1 MSKNK
6 MINAIYLDTGIVKED
21 YNKQGDLEEILVVP
35 ALPFRTLSRNI
46 LDISSEKIKLEFLLS
61 ISSKVLKKSKYYK
74 YKIDENNSFI
84 VFNDKGYGFCVSG
97 ETSLKHINTIKNK
110 GERELLILS
119 LIGRLENLIQQTINE
134 DKEDNDEK

>member
-21 YNKQGDLEEILVVP
+21 YNKQGDLEEILIVP
-35 ALPFRTLSRNI
+35 AYPFRTLSRNI
-46 LDISSEKIKLEFLLS
+46 LNISSEKVKLDFLLS

-74 YKIDENNSFI
+74 YKKYENNSFI
-84 VFNDKGYGFCVSG
+84 VFNDKGYGFCVNS
-97 ETSLKHINTIKNK
+97 EISLKHINTIKNK
-110 GERELLILS
+110 DERELLILS